1 VGERPRLY
9 YCIRFDA
16 AEFAATILPEARMFG
31 IGPEKI
37 ILLLV
42 VVLLL
47 FGAKRIPEIGSSF
60 GKGIREFKKHI
71 GDSGDDATSA
81 RADLREPARD
91 AQPPAHDANVDA
103 EREPRRLNS

>member
-1 VGERPRLY
+1 
-9 YCIRFDA
+9 
-16 AEFAATILPEARMFG
+16 MFGG

-37 ILLLV
+37 ILLLI

-60 GKGIREFKKHI
+60 GRGIREFKKSI
-71 GDSGDDATSA
+71 GDSGDTPDAPPA
-81 RADLREPARD
+81 RADLREPAGDAETPVRD
-91 AQPPAHDANVDA
+91 ASTDA

>member
-1 VGERPRLY
+1 
-9 YCIRFDA
+9 
-16 AEFAATILPEARMFG
+16 MFGG

-37 ILLLV
+37 ILLLI

-47 FGAKRIPEIGSSF
+47 FGARRIPEIGSSF
-60 GKGIREFKKHI
+60 GKGIREFKKSI
-71 GDSGDDATSA
+71 GDSGDGDSP

-91 AQPPAHDANVDA
+91 VESPARSASTDA